1 MRLETA
7 CNQHVQYLPDV
18 LDVLSRSAAVHD
30 DVVNVALG
38 AAHQAG
44 LLQLLQHDAVK
55 YSWKLAHAEG
65 GAPEAVQCTV
75 PPERR
80 EVLGVLV
87 EQKLKNP
94 LRMSILLKKE
104 QSPISWKS

>member
-1 MRLETA
+1 MCLETA
-7 CNQHVQYLPDV
+7 SNQHVQYLPGV
-18 LDVLSRSAAVHD
+18 LDVLGRSAAMHN

-44 LLQLLQHDAVK
+44 LLQLLQHDTAK
-55 YSWKLAHAEG
+55 YSWKLAQAEG
-65 GAPEAVQCTV
+65 GAPEPVQCTF

-87 EQKLKNP
+87 
-94 LRMSILLKKE
+94 
-104 QSPISWKS
+104 